1 MSAKNAANPS
11 PKHADK
17 PYPAAASV
25 STANANRKNMEKPAL
40 LRAEIQ
46 KHLPELRQNPDKLTM
61 FVTNGQIIASKGTLS
76 HETKY
81 RLSVMITDFTGNI
94 DVLNAVVIAWL
105 QEANPQIIG
114 PGATTPTDYSFEV
127 ELLSNHAC
135 DILIELNLIERTTVL
150 TDDQGNIVIGH
161 PRNANHSDLMT
172 ALGIGES
179 RK

>member
-1 MSAKNAANPS
+1 
-11 PKHADK
+11 
-17 PYPAAASV
+17 
-25 STANANRKNMEKPAL
+25 MEKPAL

-61 FVTNGQIIASKGTLS
+61 FVTNGQIVASKGTLS

-81 RLSVMITDFTGNI
+81 RLSVMITDFVGNI
-94 DVLNAVVIAWL
+94 DVLNAVIIAWL
-105 QEANPQIIG
+105 QEENPHIIG

-127 ELLSNHAC
+127 ELLNNNTC
-135 DILIELNLIERTTVL
+135 DILIELNLTERTTVL

>member
-1 MSAKNAANPS
+1 MK
-11 PKHADK
+11 
-17 PYPAAASV
+17 YPQ
-25 STANANRKNMEKPAL
+25 K
-40 LRAEIQ
+40 LREEVQ
-46 KHLPELRQNPDKLTM
+46 KHLPELAQNPDKLTM

-81 RLSVMITDFTGNI
+81 RLSIMITDFVGNI

-105 QEANPQIIG
+105 QEENPQIIG

-127 ELLSNHAC
+127 ELLSNNTC
-135 DILIELNLIERTTVL
+135 DILIELNLTERTTVL
-150 TDDQGNIVIGH
+150 TDELGNIVIGH

-179 RK
+179 KK

>member
-1 MSAKNAANPS
+1 
-11 PKHADK
+11 
-17 PYPAAASV
+17 
-25 STANANRKNMEKPAL
+25 MEKPAL

-81 RLSVMITDFTGNI
+81 RLSIMITDFVGNI

-105 QEANPQIIG
+105 QEQNPQIIG

-127 ELLSNHAC
+127 EILSNNTC
-135 DILIELNLIERTTVL
+135 DILIELNLTERTAVL
-150 TDDQGNIVIGH
+150 TDGAGNIHIEH
-161 PRNANHSDLMT
+161 PRNANRRDLMNT
-172 ALGIGES
+172 LGIEDG
-179 RK
+179 RLL